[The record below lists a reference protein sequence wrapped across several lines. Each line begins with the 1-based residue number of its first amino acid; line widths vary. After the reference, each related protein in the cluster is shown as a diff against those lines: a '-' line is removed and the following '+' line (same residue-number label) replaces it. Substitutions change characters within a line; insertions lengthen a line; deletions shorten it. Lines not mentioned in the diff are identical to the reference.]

1 MQTQTQVETAF
12 ELERSYNVSIDI
24 SFNGLLSVV
33 VMAAK
38 YIARELV
45 GNNPD
50 VILVPDH
57 GMYSIFLPMR
67 RYASTGTSVALCPCL
82 SVSLT
87 SRCSIERNERINLVF
102 GAKTS
107 FDQYYTVF

>member
-67 RYASTGTSVALCPCL
+67 RYASTDTSVALCPCL
-82 SVSLT
+82 SVSVCHKSVLYRKEWT
-87 SRCSIERNERINLVF
+87 
-102 GAKTS
+102 
-107 FDQYYTVF
+107 D

>member
-57 GMYSIFLPMR
+57 GMYSIFYPCDAMLARVLAWPCVR
-67 RYASTGTSVALCPCL
+67 VCLCVCHKSVLY
-82 SVSLT
+82 
-87 SRCSIERNERINLVF
+87 RKE
-102 GAKTS
+102 
-107 FDQYYTVF
+107 